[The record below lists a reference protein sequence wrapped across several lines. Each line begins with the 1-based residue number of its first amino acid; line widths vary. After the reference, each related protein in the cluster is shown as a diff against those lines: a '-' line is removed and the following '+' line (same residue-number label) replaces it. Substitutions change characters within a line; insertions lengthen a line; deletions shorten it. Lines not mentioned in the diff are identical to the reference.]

1 MDSQSALSALN
12 SFQPT
17 SSADIL
23 SQAQS
28 KYGIPDLSNR
38 VQALSGITN
47 NLTNSIAAV
56 DPSVT
61 GRTAGSLVTEGQ
73 RSALVNRER
82 QPLLTDL
89 ASNEQS
95 LGTARSDLTTNQ
107 SFADKLAGALASDQT
122 DKYNRLK
129 TQYDVAKSA
138 EDTKAAQQ
146 LEQEKL
152 AENARQANLSASSS
166 SANNSYLASL
176 LGGGN
181 SSSGAAKAGYAP
193 KNGKNGS
200 GGFTFTDNAGNSTS
214 AFNYAQQS
222 GMDFGT
228 LLHKMG
234 QAGDT
239 YAQQAYNQ
247 IAANQQY
254 YSKNPQILKSEFK
267 YLF

>member
-1 MDSQSALSALN
+1 MDSTSALSALN

-38 VQALSGITN
+38 VQALTGITN

-61 GRTAGSLVTEGQ
+61 GRTSGSLVTEAQ
-73 RSALVNRER
+73 RSALVNREK

-89 ASNEQS
+89 STNEQN
-95 LGTARSDLTTNQ
+95 LNTAKGDLNTNQ
-107 SFADKLAGALASDQT
+107 SFADSLAAALASDQT
-122 DKYNRLK
+122 NKYNRLK
-129 TQYDVAKSA
+129 SQYDVSKAA
-138 EDTKAAQQ
+138 EDTRASQQ
-146 LEQEKL
+146 LEQQKL
-152 AENARQANLSASSS
+152 TEQAREADLSASSS

-181 SSSGAAKAGYAP
+181 TASASTKAGYTP
-193 KNGKNGS
+193 KNGQNGS
-200 GGFTFTDNAGNSTS
+200 GGFTFTDNMGNPTS

-222 GMDFGT
+222 GTDFGT
-228 LLHKMG
+228 LLHQMG

-254 YSKNPQILKSEFK
+254 YSKNPQILKNEFK
-267 YLF
+267 FLF